1 MSSRR
6 DPGTILILTLVFTVV
21 LAVIVLA
28 LANYVAVGLR
38 TSDTTDL
45 RSETNADGAAVVTWA
60 MEEFRLGNLD
70 VSADCPSNDPMAGTP
85 IPLSAVDSS
94 INVNGSELELFCSTR
109 VATGSFPV
117 ITLAATAT
125 KDGVRREVLAVAQIA
140 PPPQSAVR
148 ALDWSVDDV
157 PLNP

>member
-1 MSSRR
+1 VTTTSKR
-6 DPGTILILTLVFTVV
+6 DQGTVLILTLILTVV
-21 LAVIVLA
+21 LAVVVIA
-28 LANYVAVGLR
+28 LASYVAVGLR

-45 RSETNADGAAVVTWA
+45 RSETNADGAAAVTWA

-70 VSADCPSNDPMAGTP
+70 VSLDCPSAGAS
-85 IPLSAVDSS
+85 IDISAVDST
-94 INVNGSELELFCSTR
+94 INVNGSVLTLDCSSG
-109 VATGSFPV
+109 APAGSFPV
-117 ITLAATAT
+117 ITLSATAT

-140 PPPQSAVR
+140 PPPDSAVR